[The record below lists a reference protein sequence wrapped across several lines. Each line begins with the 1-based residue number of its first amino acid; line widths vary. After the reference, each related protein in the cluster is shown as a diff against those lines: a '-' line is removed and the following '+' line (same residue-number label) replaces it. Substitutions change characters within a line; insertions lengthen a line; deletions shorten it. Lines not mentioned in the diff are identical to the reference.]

1 VVFITAYAPRGMLGE
16 VVATFEKTLTVEELE
31 NNHWEN
37 FS

>member
-16 VVATFEKTLTVEELE
+16 VVAIFEKSRTVEELE